1 MKLSTQINLGLLVL
15 ILMVGAGASFLEIS
29 QTKAQA
35 IQSTETL
42 SKETATRLNAQLS
55 SFNESQWNN
64 KSLLESIVDAAFLN
78 KDVTHISVEN
88 DNGSVLIEKRS
99 SNSAQGVSLLAS
111 VVELSDSSSQVEI
124 PTTQNVVKVKS
135 SPNSHYVNLW
145 RQLLKICALCV
156 VLYILA
162 AILVVLTSKRAVS
175 SVGKVT
181 KKLNELQNN
190 DFSPSS
196 IETSTKDF
204 LYLVSAVNNLSFSLE
219 NKFQELTRQAEQF
232 KSVASRDTL
241 TKIANRNAFDRHMK
255 ALIGGISSPKEYAIT
270 LVRLAQL
277 TNINHKLGMLAG
289 DNYVCSVADII
300 KKASQEQFTGAF
312 VFRISG
318 GDFAILSDV
327 QPKDVHEENLAIM
340 SKAFTTINPLRD
352 GSKAAW
358 IGVARFTNSMS
369 LKEIM
374 ESADSALMAA
384 TKRPQGW
391 QFASDIAEVHSNA
404 KWRERLNYVVSQQY
418 ADILIQPVMNL
429 ERNTPS
435 YYETFARFK
444 DKQTND
450 IIPMSQL
457 IPASERLDLIP
468 EVDKLVTSIVFK
480 KLKVTA
486 HQVGINLSN
495 ASIANSEFR
504 EWLIKQLSEH
514 ESLCHRIVF
523 EVQDAALIHYNEEA
537 VALCKRITQLGC
549 RITVEHFGDNFASLS
564 GLRAIQPAY
573 VKLSGRLTES
583 IHTNKDNQLFVSSLL
598 NIARSLNIK
607 VIAEKVEHEAESVAL
622 NNLDIIHQQGYYFS
636 KPALWTV
643 Y

>member
-1 MKLSTQINLGLLVL
+1 MKISTKINLGLLSIALVFGSVSAL
-15 ILMVGAGASFLEIS
+15 LQINRKIADVEVSSKAVSNYIAHQLASEFS
-29 QTKAQA
+29 AFDNAQWKND
-35 IQSTETL
+35 ETL
-42 SKETATRLNAQLS
+42 PDILSNAFINGRVASIKVKDSSGALVIEKKNTTRQKKHFLSYLIALPSTQSSVKEKLS
-55 SFNESQWNN
+55 SNTVTVES
-64 KSLLESIVDAAFLN
+64 SPYLDYITLN
-78 KDVTHISVEN
+78 YQLMLT
-88 DNGSVLIEKRS
+88 
-99 SNSAQGVSLLAS
+99 LAS
-111 VVELSDSSSQVEI
+111 CILIYLFATFFILYLNGKNQAPLSI
-124 PTTQNVVKVKS
+124 
-135 SPNSHYVNLW
+135 
-145 RQLLKICALCV
+145 
-156 VLYILA
+156 
-162 AILVVLTSKRAVS
+162 
-175 SVGKVT
+175 VT
-181 KKLNELQNN
+181 KKLNELQSNN
-190 DFSPSS
+190 FTPLSIDSS
-196 IETSTKDF
+196 LTEF
-204 LYLVSAVNNLSFSLE
+204 NYLVSATNNLAISLE

-232 KSVASRDTL
+232 KSIASKDVL
-241 TKIANRNAFDRHMK
+241 TKLANRNAFERHMK
-255 ALIGGISSPKEYAIT
+255 ALLGGISNPKEYSLT

-277 TNINHKLGMLAG
+277 NTINHKLGMLAG
-289 DNYVCSVADII
+289 DNYVCGVADIL
-300 KKASQEQFTGAF
+300 KKASQEQFQGAF

-318 GDFAILSDV
+318 GDFAIISDV
-327 QPKDVHEENLAIM
+327 QSKRVQEETLSLLNKSFSNL
-340 SKAFTTINPLRD
+340 NPLRD

-358 IGVARFTNSMS
+358 MGITRFSNGMSMQ
-369 LKEIM
+369 EIM

-391 QFASDIAEVHSNA
+391 QFSSDIAQVHSNA
-404 KWRERLNYVVSQQY
+404 QWRDRLNYVVAQQY

-480 KLKVTA
+480 KLKVTL
-486 HQVGINLSN
+486 HQVAINLSN
-495 ASIANSEFR
+495 ASIASSEFR
-504 EWLIKQLSEH
+504 GWLIKQLSEH